1 VCSVTGL
8 SEDEAEKLLSKHGYD
23 SSHCIHVFFD
33 EMFGD
38 ESAHPTSP
46 SPSSSSSSVTSS
58 ISASSNSSSASNMSA
73 ADQARERAN
82 EERIRRYVEGT
93 QLILFVFFLRWL
105 CVVFCFDLQS
115 MISIIYVQYLHAS
128 FSLFLS
134 PPKNS

>member
-38 ESAHPTSP
+38 ESAHPASP
-46 SPSSSSSSVTSS
+46 SPSSSSSSSVTSS

-82 EERIRRYVEGT
+82 EERIQRYIEGGET
-93 QLILFVFFLRWL
+93 
-105 CVVFCFDLQS
+105 
-115 MISIIYVQYLHAS
+115 
-128 FSLFLS
+128 LS
-134 PPKNS
+134 TCEQN